1 MAKKVEITLT
11 HAQADATIAAL
22 QSIAKQT
29 NTIAA
34 LIDIVE
40 VAEGDQFDSKKV
52 ALAFPASKAAAL
64 AKALAAVPKQ
74 TKTVEKLGSIV
85 TAAIAAYDDVL
96 AAASVPDDSPVV

>member
-34 LIDIVE
+34 LIDIVK

-64 AKALAAVPKQ
+64 AKALGTVPRQ
-74 TKTVEKLGSIV
+74 NKTVEKLAGIAA
-85 TAAIAAYDDVL
+85 AAIAAYDD
-96 AAASVPDDSPVV
+96 AATVPEV